1 MKAEFKSRIKETAA
15 YLRSLDYRHYISLGI
30 SLTFIGLA
38 FLFPNALP
46 RFAESVR
53 DLITSFLYYFC
64 ELVFPDNNPI
74 VPTVTFPQTWKWA
87 EETYWQPLSLFPY
100 EWEEFTVLWSEFWG
114 KLFTGENFLEW
125 WYSLSGVIIFIAQ
138 LLLPLTCIFAL
149 VFLKIRGYTNKKP
162 NKFKGDSAQLRAFK
176 KFQFKV
182 IYPVIAWCKDFVFF
196 LKENKKYWQFWLTVW
211 LLYFNLLSIAV
222 AFFAFYVYF
231 VVSYDV
237 IGIYTQFVKLFA
249 DLTPMIR
256 FLPGVVWFG
265 ISVYV
270 YNYVCRSMAFARL
283 YAFERANRSF
293 LKQRGVVT
301 TVYGEMGTGKTQL
314 ITSMALSA
322 EIEQW
327 DNAFEI
333 MLEMDLMFPNFPWQR
348 LRDYLRRAINN
359 RDLCDLDAVRDKME
373 TFRRG
378 FDYVLEQGFTPAAWR
393 AHFKANKQL
402 IKTDYTFGYDFEHYR
417 HTYDDNL
424 KVTHLFDA
432 VSDYACAYLVFTVR
446 TSLIFA
452 NYSIRVDSM
461 LKDFGNMPLRDNDFL
476 NRDSRYMKAYSR
488 QCHII
493 NFDMLRLGKR
503 MQKVF
508 KLSFGV
514 YVITEIDKERK
525 NTIEL
530 KETKKSDEE
539 CNQNNDLFNACLMMC
554 RHAAVIANRVFI
566 RIICDLQRPE
576 AWGAGGRELGEVI
589 YISSKEEAAPVLP
602 FFSPYWLLEWI
613 FSGIKA
619 KWKEFHSKYIHKR
632 RDGTLFAYSVDNVTS
647 AINHHY
653 DKVNGLF
660 GAFTLHL
667 EIQSGRMDGE
677 VKKDKWRI
685 ILKKDRSAR
694 YKTDCLN
701 SVFDTFEPNTLH
713 IDDFICYA
721 GDVGTL
727 RENGLQESYFQN
739 DVIKMKKAA

>member
-1 MKAEFKSRIKETAA
+1 MTKFKAYIKDYLK
-15 YLRSLDYRHYISLGI
+15 YLRSLDYRHYICAGI
-30 SLTFIGLA
+30 SLCFLGLG

-46 RFAESVR
+46 RLAETVR
-53 DLITSFLYYFC
+53 DLGTSLAYYFC
-64 ELVFPDNNPI
+64 ELWFPDNNP
-74 VPTVTFPQTWKWA
+74 VFPTVTLPQSWTWAVSPW
-87 EETYWQPLSLFPY
+87 EPLSLFPY
-100 EWEEFTVLWSEFWG
+100 EWEEFAALWSAFWSA
-114 KLFTGENFLEW
+114 LFTGENFLAY
-125 WYSLSGVIIFIAQ
+125 WYSIGDVLLVVAKF
-138 LLLPLTCIFAL
+138 LLPGSCLAL
-149 VFLKIRGYTNKKP
+149 VLHLKIKSYTNKKP
-162 NKFKGDSAQLRAFK
+162 NKFKGDSKPLKRFKAFS
-176 KFQFKV
+176 FKV
-182 IYPVIAWCKDFVFF
+182 VYPVIAWCKDFVFF
-196 LKENKKYWQFWLTVW
+196 LKEEDNKKYWQLWLTLW
-211 LLYFNLLSIAV
+211 LLYFNLISIAI
-222 AFFAFYVYF
+222 AFFAYYIYF
-231 VVSYDV
+231 AVSYDV
-237 IGIYTQFVKLFA
+237 IGIYTQFVKLLT

-265 ISVYV
+265 ISVYI
-270 YNYVCRSMAFARL
+270 YNYVCRSMAFVRL

-293 LKQRGVVT
+293 LKKRGVVT

-348 LRDYLRRAINN
+348 LRDYLRRAIND
-359 RDLCDLDAVRDKME
+359 RELCDLDAVRDRFE

-378 FDYVLEQGFTPAAWR
+378 FDYVVSRGFSPATWAAYR
-393 AHFKANKQL
+393 KENKKL
-402 IKTDYTFGYDFEHYR
+402 DYTFGYDFEHYR
-417 HTYDDNL
+417 YTYNDNL
-424 KVTHLFDA
+424 KITHLFEA

-452 NYSIRVDSM
+452 NYSIRLDSI
-461 LKDFGNMPLRDNDFL
+461 LEDFGNMPLRNNDFFD
-476 NRDSRYMKAYSR
+476 RDPRLKDAYSR

-503 MQKVF
+503 MQKEF

-514 YVITEIDKERK
+514 YVITEVDKERK
-525 NTIEL
+525 NSLEL
-530 KETKKSDEE
+530 KETKKNVDE

-589 YISSKEEAAPVLP
+589 YISSKGDTSPALP

-613 FSGIKA
+613 FSGLKA
-619 KWKEFHSKYIHKR
+619 KWKDFHARYIHKR
-632 RDGTLFAYSVDNVTS
+632 RDGTLFAYAVDNVTS

-660 GAFTLHL
+660 GYFTLNL
-667 EIQSGRMDGE
+667 EIQSGRMDGV
-677 VKKDKWRI
+677 VKADKWRI

-694 YKTDCLN
+694 YKTDCLS
-701 SVFDTFEPNTLH
+701 SVFDTYEPNRMH
-713 IDDFICYA
+713 IDDFKCYA
-721 GDVGTL
+721 KGLGTL
-727 RENGLQESYFQN
+727 RENGLQNSYFQN
-739 DVIKMKKAA
+739 DIAEMKKAA